1 MQNKMPKKRI
11 AITGGIGSG
20 KSLVLETL
28 EKHGYPTLSS
38 DKIVKE
44 LYKKPYVKKLLKDIF
59 PTAVKGEKRLTIDYK
74 TLSELAFK
82 NKTSNK
88 KLTKAITPL
97 VLEEILKK
105 TKSVKK
111 TTFVEVPLLFECGF
125 ENNFDKTIVVLRD
138 KNNRIKSVINRSN
151 LNEEQVKE
159 RMNFQVDYDKKDFSN
174 YIVIKNDKEKIDL
187 INQVLDIANKIDN

>member
-1 MQNKMPKKRI
+1 MQNKMAKKLI

-20 KSLVLETL
+20 KSLVLDTFQKL
-28 EKHGYPTLSS
+28 GYPTLSS

-59 PTAVKGEKRLTIDYK
+59 PTAVKGEKRLKIDYK

-111 TTFVEVPLLFECGF
+111 TTFVEVPLLFECGISIF
-125 ENNFDKTIVVLRD
+125 K
-138 KNNRIKSVINRSN
+138 
-151 LNEEQVKE
+151 
-159 RMNFQVDYDKKDFSN
+159 
-174 YIVIKNDKEKIDL
+174 YISRN
-187 INQVLDIANKIDN
+187 AF